1 MRPFRRALPKGAISA
16 ALLFLA
22 TQPQAALAGDVMA
35 GRQIVADKC
44 AVCHGLDGLAKIAEA
59 PNLAGQ
65 NENYLLAQLTA
76 FKTGARTNEQMS
88 VVIQDLS
95 DADMA
100 NLAAYYSAI
109 QIKVE
114 KVPGQ

>member
-1 MRPFRRALPKGAISA
+1 MSA

-22 TQPQAALAGDVMA
+22 AQAQSALAGDVMA
-35 GRQIVADKC
+35 GRQKVADKC

-65 NENYLLAQLTA
+65 NENYLLAQLAA
-76 FKTGARTNEQMS
+76 FKNGARTNEQMS
-88 VVIQDLS
+88 VVIEDLS
-95 DADMA
+95 ETDME

-114 KVPGQ
+114 KIPGQ

>member
-1 MRPFRRALPKGAISA
+1 
-16 ALLFLA
+16 
-22 TQPQAALAGDVMA
+22 MA
-35 GRQIVADKC
+35 GRQKADKC

-65 NENYLLAQLTA
+65 NEQYLLAQLTA
-76 FKTGARTNEQMS
+76 FKNGMRTNELMS

-95 DADMA
+95 QTDIE

-109 QIKVE
+109 EIKVG
-114 KVPGQ
+114 KVPGE